1 MRVRKEVLAV
11 VGGVVEMERAES
23 LRHGGMGGGKVTS
36 NHANPLQ
43 AYTKAEHLQRC
54 RLRPRPATRQERE
67 TDHEKELLTSF
78 PLIMNCALPVVLSE
92 WGKSFFQLI
101 FLRLD
106 KRATLTALE
115 RLLISVFIST
125 GKDLLFF
132 LLLSFV
138 WLQSL
143 GPPPPLCVT
152 APWL

>member
-1 MRVRKEVLAV
+1 
-11 VGGVVEMERAES
+11 MERAES
-23 LRHGGMGGGKVTS
+23 LRHGGVGRKVTS

-54 RLRPRPATRQERE
+54 RLRPCPATRQEKE
-67 TDHEKELLTSF
+67 TDHKKELLTSF

-92 WGKSFFQLI
+92 WCKSFFQLI

-115 RLLISVFIST
+115 RLLISVFISA
-125 GKDLLFF
+125 GKDLFF
-132 LLLSFV
+132 FWLLSFV